1 MPKHHLLCLEQFT
14 YKPHLR
20 ELETFN
26 KLTNI
31 DIFKLYMYL
40 FAFFSEYTWRS
51 KRRQRNYASLKNNAN
66 NCWFN
71 ATVQALAHDAFGDWL
86 LGKAWT
92 KKKKENLVVED
103 REEEQLKEYRFKVPL

>member
-1 MPKHHLLCLEQFT
+1 MAKHNLLCLEQFT

-31 DIFKLYMYL
+31 DVFKQYMYL
-40 FAFFSEYTWRS
+40 FAFFSEYTGRS
-51 KRRQRNYASLKNNAN
+51 KRRQRNYASLKNNAS

-71 ATVQALAHDAFGDWL
+71 ATVQAFAHGAFGDWL
-86 LGKAWT
+86 LGKALT
-92 KKKKENLVVED
+92 KKRKSSLIVN
-103 REEEQLKEYRFKVPL
+103 